1 MPITYLDREDF
12 LANYWAWKPGE
23 HVCLFEPTQQG
34 KTYLLYQLLARAM
47 ADHPQLRAVT
57 AVPKPRD
64 PATRQWADKLG
75 MRTVSD
81 WPPPYKPFASKP
93 PGYALWP
100 KHLKGTDREANKK
113 HLQAVFRK
121 MMSEQYWQG
130 DSITV
135 CDDVYLLA
143 VMLELNDQLEEILTA
158 GGGMNA
164 SAWLAGQKPSGTVG
178 GGSLT
183 SFAYNA
189 PTHLFLGHDPDERNI
204 KRFSEI
210 GGVDPKLVAGVVSNL
225 RIHQVNGKNVSEKLY
240 IHKGGPWMAVVG
252 L

>member
-1 MPITYLDREDF
+1 MLTYLDREEF
-12 LANYWAWKPGE
+12 LSSYWAWKPGE

-34 KTYLLYQLLARAM
+34 KTYLMHQLLDRSM
-47 ADHPQLRAVT
+47 TEYPQLRTVT

-64 PATRQWADKLG
+64 PATRMWTEKLD
-75 MRTVSD
+75 MKVISD
-81 WPPPYKPFASKP
+81 WPPPYNPFSKP
-93 PGYALWP
+93 RAYALWP
-100 KHLKGTDREANKK
+100 KHLKGTDREANKA
-113 HLQAVFRK
+113 HLQRIFQR

-143 VMLELNDQLEEILTA
+143 VMLELNPQLEEFLTA

-178 GGSLT
+178 GGHLT

-189 PTHLFLGHDPDERNI
+189 PTHLFLGHDPDERNV

-225 RIHQVNGKNVSEKLY
+225 RIYQVNGKNVSEKLY
-240 IHKGGPWMAVVG
+240 IHKGGPWMAVIG

>member
-1 MPITYLDREDF
+1 LLTHLDRESF
-12 LANYWAWKPGE
+12 LSDYWAWKPGE
-23 HVCLFEPTQQG
+23 HVVFFEPTQQG
-34 KTYLLYQLLARAM
+34 KTYLMHQLLDRSM
-47 ADHPQLRAVT
+47 AEHPQLRTVT

-64 PATRQWADKLG
+64 PATRMWTEKLD
-75 MRTVSD
+75 MKVISD
-81 WPPPYKPFASKP
+81 WPPPYTPFGKPRA
-93 PGYALWP
+93 YALWP
-100 KHLKGTDREANKK
+100 KHQKGVDREANKA
-113 HLQAVFRK
+113 HLQRIFRK
-121 MMSEQYWQG
+121 MMSDQYWQG

-143 VMLELNDQLEEILTA
+143 VLLELNDQLEEFLTA

-164 SAWLAGQKPSGTVG
+164 SCWLAGQKPSGTVG
-178 GGSLT
+178 GGHLT

-189 PTHLFLGHDPDERNI
+189 PTHLFLGHDPDERNV

-240 IHKGGPWMAVVG
+240 IHKGGPWMAVIG